1 MTDTLLIVADVLLFI
16 CAWMLVAD
24 FIQKRH
30 RMLQSHWFKIRRK
43 VFGK

>member
-1 MTDTLLIVADVLLFI
+1 MTDILLVVADVLLFV

-30 RMLQSHWFKIRRK
+30 RMLQAHWFKIRRK
-43 VFGK
+43 VFKR

>member
-1 MTDTLLIVADVLLFI
+1 MTDILLVIIAVELAI

-30 RMLQSHWFKIRRK
+30 RMLQEHWFKIRRK
-43 VFGK
+43 VFRR